1 MPSDTTQVSAL
12 TSLQQLLNNMRDE
25 RDLYRAVLLLPTVSL
40 AAFMKG
46 GAGSARRMRRLLAER
61 TRDPSAFKQKL
72 QNVHSEIGRFG
83 KMAAEAGL
91 GELLRP
97 IESLSA
103 DVQQLLGRNS
113 VSGNELLPLLP
124 KIDELYTRLWPPTA
138 VEKSSA
144 RVGRPG
150 RHYRNR
156 KRRHSDR
163 DPPKLAL
170 ALRELAAQLA
180 APLDRS
186 VKLETSGLDQVPADW
201 EVALFDI
208 CSQLLRNAIEH
219 GIESAEQ
226 REARG
231 KPPVGNISVDFIS
244 RDQHGFELL
253 FQDDGGGLEAA
264 AILTSAAERGL
275 LKQDDPRLRDPRKA
289 LTMIFKRGVTTKG
302 PDRGNGMDIV
312 RTQVQRLH
320 GQIQLATKAERF
332 TRVRIRLPAPQAATK
347 VRVRRKG

>member
-12 TSLQQLLNNMRDE
+12 TSLQQMLNSMRDE
-25 RDLYRAVLLLPTVSL
+25 RDLYRAVLLLPAASL
-40 AAFMKG
+40 AAFIKG
-46 GAGSARRMRRLLAER
+46 GAGSARRMRRVLVER
-61 TRDPSAFKQKL
+61 TRDATAFKQKL

-83 KMAAEAGL
+83 KLAAEAGL
-91 GELLRP
+91 SELLRP
-97 IESLSA
+97 IEALSA
-103 DVQQLLGRNS
+103 DVQQLLGRES

-124 KIDELYTRLWPPTA
+124 KIEELYTRLWPPTA
-138 VEKSSA
+138 VEKTSA
-144 RVGRPG
+144 RAGRSG

-156 KRRHSDR
+156 RRRHSDR
-163 DPPKLAL
+163 EPPKLAL

-180 APLDRS
+180 ATFGRP
-186 VKLETSGLDQVPADW
+186 VKLETSGLDRVPADW
-201 EVALFDI
+201 EAALFDI
-208 CSQLLRNAIEH
+208 CSQLLRNAVEH
-219 GIESAEQ
+219 GIETAEQ

-231 KPPVGNISVDFIS
+231 KRPTGNVSVDFIG
-244 RDQHGFELL
+244 RDQQGFELL

-275 LKQDDPRLRDPRKA
+275 LEQDDPRLRDPRKA

-312 RTQVQRLH
+312 RTQVLRLH

-332 TRVRIRLPAPQAATK
+332 TRVRIRLPAPPAAAK
-347 VRVRRKG
+347 ARARSKG